1 MRSRFRGLAA
11 CAALVFWLVGSA
23 AWAKEEE
30 VPLDK
35 LPKAVVDAVKAKFPG
50 ARLLEAYKETEVGKT
65 TYEVGLEHKGQE
77 IDVTLTPAGKIVEV
91 EREIEID
98 DLPKAVVEALKKKYP
113 KCKLDEAEEVVAD
126 GKTLF
131 AVAIEAAD
139 KDLIVTLDAK
149 GTIIEEEEADDD
161 DDEERN

>member
-11 CAALVFWLVGSA
+11 CAALVFWLAGSA

-30 VPLDK
+30 VPLEK

-50 ARLLEAYKETEVGKT
+50 ARLLEAYKETEDGKT

-91 EREIEID
+91 ETRNRD
-98 DLPKAVVEALKKKYP
+98 RRLTQGGCRGVE
-113 KCKLDEAEEVVAD
+113 EEVSEMQ
-126 GKTLF
+126 T
-131 AVAIEAAD
+131 
-139 KDLIVTLDAK
+139 
-149 GTIIEEEEADDD
+149 
-161 DDEERN
+161 R